1 MRNSLVFGGVKWQSI
16 IFFFLSPVSFCLYS
30 LSISFGPSMPC
41 IYIRQRCSC
50 WAPRRNKKMIDEVVY
65 IYISTFL
72 RLWRLPILFFSL
84 SPPLHRRKMS
94 LISVLSVPS
103 LSRQM
108 NEWAWCID
116 RSREFL
122 ISPNRS
128 SSSIFPPSLFH
139 ITFGDMCLVLVL
151 FLIVGHKGP
160 TGVYTERG
168 GVGSKSSMRIYC
180 AGRRRRR
187 SRRKKGIKI

>member
-1 MRNSLVFGGVKWQSI
+1 MAIN
-16 IFFFLSPVSFCLYS
+16 Y
-30 LSISFGPSMPC
+30 
-41 IYIRQRCSC
+41 
-50 WAPRRNKKMIDEVVY
+50 
-65 IYISTFL
+65 
-72 RLWRLPILFFSL
+72 LFFSL
-84 SPPLHRRKMS
+84 SLSPQSLFAYILSPYPLGHQCRVYIYVNVVLAGRPGEIRKWLMRSYIYIYLYIFTTLATSDSLFLSLSPPHRRKMS

-128 SSSIFPPSLFH
+128 SSIFSPSLFH

-151 FLIVGHKGP
+151 FLIAGHKGP
-160 TGVYTERG
+160 TGVHTERG

-180 AGRRRRR
+180 AGRRRR